1 MSEIIGGVTYYTVRF
16 LNYAATDL
24 LGTASVASG
33 GDATALAPK
42 PETIEGKT
50 FTGWNVDI
58 THVVEDMTVRP
69 VYEDCLTVNFY
80 EFDKTSILSTVTVK
94 KGKDA
99 TPPSPE
105 VVMHYIFIGWD
116 KSYLNVTSNLD
127 IYPMYRV
134 ISTNPTLR
142 FYYVK
147 G

>member
-1 MSEIIGGVTYYTVRF
+1 MSEIIDGVTYYTVRF

-80 EFDKTSILSTVTVK
+80 GFDLSPYNRLVHCNQE
-94 KGKDA
+94 A
-99 TPPSPE
+99 YLW
-105 VVMHYIFIGWD
+105 VML
-116 KSYLNVTSNLD
+116 YLLLVQ
-127 IYPMYRV
+127 
-134 ISTNPTLR
+134 ST
-142 FYYVK
+142 K
-147 G
+147 

>member
-1 MSEIIGGVTYYTVRF
+1 MSEVIDGVTYYTIRF

-42 PETIEGKT
+42 PETIEGKI

-58 THVVEDMTVRP
+58 TNVVEDMTVRP

-80 EFDKTSILSTVTVK
+80 GFDKTSVLSTVTVK
-94 KGKDA
+94 KGKNA

-105 VVMHYIFIGWD
+105 VVMHYIFDFI
-116 KSYLNVTSNLD
+116 
-127 IYPMYRV
+127 M
-134 ISTNPTLR
+134 
-142 FYYVK
+142 
-147 G
+147 